1 MDLKELDKEAEASAL
16 KEIKN
21 MLQRSGQLEKVDQY
35 IVRLSRKKTSDD
47 NLLKNQLV
55 KQLDGVGSGLK
66 QLKSSLEDIKD
77 VEVRVKSV
85 QDLLENIPSLY
96 NSLEDVRSENTKHSQ
111 YLTAMENLKHIFT
124 VSTSVSKA
132 MQWIEDDKLLLAH
145 QVSLI
150 ILQSCNQFLS
160 YKFISSAFLISKILE
175 MICCLN
181 CTNSPNKI
189 HTTR

>member
-150 ILQSCNQFLS
+150 TIQKRHQYLLS
-160 YKFISSAFLISKILE
+160 DLIAVSF
-175 MICCLN
+175 
-181 CTNSPNKI
+181 
-189 HTTR
+189 